1 MVLGPGMPLD
11 KVLGK
16 TADVVVG
23 HNGRKLLNLVKKTVG
38 LVVSLKVIEAIKTA
52 VGKKRVGQPSNLE
65 GSKVDSISSDPKVS
79 VKTSPPLSSRVGKP
93 SPP

>member
-1 MVLGPGMPLD
+1 MGLDPGMPLD

-16 TADVVVG
+16 KADVVLG
-23 HNGRKLLNLVKKTVG
+23 QNGNELLNLVKKTVG

-65 GSKVDSISSDPKVS
+65 GSKVDSIPSDPKVS
-79 VKTSPPLSSRVGKP
+79 VKTSFPASPGGKP
-93 SPP
+93 SAP